1 MEVER
6 TAAVDPSQEAA
17 ALPGR
22 GGRWL
27 SPQQVGKWQFLWPP
41 TVDNWSSETFRCSGT
56 AAGTKPSELSPPVSV
71 GSAGEPFA
79 STQGECPAQRR
90 GNTSPPATAKQRPS
104 IGAFCGR
111 CLPTAPR
118 QQAATRRWP
127 KAPRRP
133 MAPCRPN
140 VRHRPTS
147 PPWPLRQR
155 RWLRRLTSH
164 PLPTPLRRL
173 TLRRRTPQG
182 RRSGEEETS
191 LPPSHAALCCNSSGR
206 RHPHRGG
213 AAVPGED
220 AVPPLWRRWLP
231 RRGG

>member
-1 MEVER
+1 MR
-6 TAAVDPSQEAA
+6 AP
-17 ALPGR
+17 
-22 GGRWL
+22 
-27 SPQQVGKWQFLWPP
+27 K
-41 TVDNWSSETFRCSGT
+41 
-56 AAGTKPSELSPPVSV
+56 
-71 GSAGEPFA
+71 GSARLSAGGILPL
-79 STQGECPAQRR
+79 PR
-90 GNTSPPATAKQRPS
+90 PPSSARPS
-104 IGAFCGR
+104 VHSAER

-140 VRHRPTS
+140 VWHRPTS

-213 AAVPGED
+213 AAVPFGGPGCPGGGRAGGRAGRASGRDGVVADSQCAYVGRWAGWVGE
-220 AVPPLWRRWLP
+220 AGGIRRLQP
-231 RRGG
+231 EMGEQ